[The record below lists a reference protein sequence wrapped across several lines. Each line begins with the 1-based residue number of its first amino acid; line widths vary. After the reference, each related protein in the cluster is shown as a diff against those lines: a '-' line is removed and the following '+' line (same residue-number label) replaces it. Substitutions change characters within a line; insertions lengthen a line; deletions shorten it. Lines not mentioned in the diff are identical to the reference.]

1 MIGAVMFDCITCPKI
16 FGWLFTKRETPTYK
30 VGDWVKILDGKHKG
44 RTGSIIRETKYGEFT
59 ISLDV
64 YGLKLKTTVVAPAN
78 IEHLGR

>member
-1 MIGAVMFDCITCPKI
+1 MFDWLMCPKR
-16 FGWLFTKRETPTYK
+16 FNWLFTKRETPTYK
-30 VGDWVKILDGKHKG
+30 VGDWVKILYGKHKG
-44 RTGSIIRETKYGEFT
+44 RTGSIISETEDGDLT